1 MKALKGL
8 VKIKKLLILLLSAA
22 VLCSCSKELEYP
34 DTPPE
39 QTSATEDSEKE
50 IEQETILIVPEQT
63 RQDYDMYEPAD
74 FVVAEEEYSES
85 YQLEFNTDA
94 YSYTEGLYGFNGT
107 GFICLSSGDNAT
119 ISVTVPS
126 SQHYKIGLR
135 ICSTGSKTAVI
146 TGAKNK
152 IDDNG
157 NEVLDGGDTWG
168 AVYVDESVIFDYFYL
183 DSVYLNKGENNIT
196 LKVLSGIAYFDD
208 ITIESSSTV
217 TELAYAISNSC
228 INKDSTDMT
237 KSVKKYLA
245 DVYGNK
251 VITGQF
257 CSSGT
262 NTEINAIYMDTG
274 RYSAM
279 RCADLGIF
287 TEYYPDSDKN
297 SPDEINTASEWWKN
311 GGLVNYTW
319 YWYAPTDDDSHIF
332 TELTDFRLKDAV
344 TTSDVASLDPETL
357 SLYEQTGKIS
367 SDCYDIIRDIDLV
380 SAQLKLLAAQDV
392 PVIFRPLPE
401 AGNGWYWWGTD
412 SESYLWLYN
421 LIYERMTNY
430 HQLNN
435 LIWVWDGEAA
445 DFYPGDERVDIVG
458 MDMYADSD
466 ISGNT
471 RMLDALKYTIKTK
484 ACALTECGTIPNP
497 DKIARDNALWLWFA
511 LWKGDYIINADGS
524 INYSHC
530 SHKQLDYAYNNE
542 LFITLDELPDFTRY

>member
-1 MKALKGL
+1 MKGL
-8 VKIKKLLILLLSAA
+8 VKIKKLLIFLLSAA

-34 DTPPE
+34 DAPPE
-39 QTSATEDSEKE
+39 QTSKTEDGEKE
-50 IEQETILIVPEQT
+50 IEQETVLIVPEQT
-63 RQDYDMYEPAD
+63 KQDYDMYEPAD

-94 YSYTEGLYGFNGT
+94 YSYTEGLNGFNGT

-119 ISVTVPS
+119 ITVTVPS

-135 ICSTGSKTAVI
+135 VCSTGSKTAII
-146 TGAKNK
+146 TGAKTK
-152 IDDNG
+152 IDNDG

-208 ITIESSSTV
+208 ITIESSETV
-217 TELAYAISNSC
+217 PELAYAISNAC
-228 INKDSTDMT
+228 VNKNATDIT

-287 TEYYPDSDKN
+287 TECYPDSDKN
-297 SPDEINTASEWWKN
+297 NPDEINVASEWWNN
-311 GGLVNYTW
+311 GGLLNYTW
-319 YWYAPTDDDSHIF
+319 YWYSPTENDSHIF
-332 TELTDFRLKDAV
+332 TELTDFDVRKAV
-344 TTSDVASLDPETL
+344 TESEIATLDPETL

-367 SDCYDIIRDIDLV
+367 SECYDIIRDIDLV
-380 SAQLKLLAAQDV
+380 STQLKMLAASDI

-401 AGNGWYWWGTD
+401 AGNGWYWWGRD
-412 SESYLWLYN
+412 AESSVWLYN
-421 LIYERMTNY
+421 LIYDRMTNY

-445 DFYPGDERVDIVG
+445 DYYPGDERVDIVG
-458 MDMYADSD
+458 MDMYSDSD

-471 RMLDALKYTIKTK
+471 RMLDAIKYTIKTK

-497 DKIARDNALWLWFA
+497 DKIVRDNAYWLWFA
-511 LWKGDYIINADGS
+511 LWKGDYIINSDGT
-524 INYSHC
+524 ITYDNC

-542 LFITLDELPDFTRY
+542 LCITLDELPDFKVY

>member
-1 MKALKGL
+1 M
-8 VKIKKLLILLLSAA
+8 VIIKKLFALLLCAA
-22 VLCSCSKELEYP
+22 FLCSCSKELEYP
-34 DTPPE
+34 DAVPE
-39 QTSATEDSEKE
+39 DTSVTEEEKTEEKDKDSE
-50 IEQETILIVPEQT
+50 TIPIIPAQT
-63 RQDYDMYEPAD
+63 EKDLDIYEPAD
-74 FVVAEEEYSES
+74 FVIAEQEYSET

-94 YSYTEGLYGFNGT
+94 YSYTEGLSGFNGT
-107 GFICLSSGDNAT
+107 GFICLSSGDTAT

-135 ICSTGSKTAVI
+135 TCSTGSKTAII
-146 TGAKNK
+146 TGGKNV
-152 IDDNG
+152 IDNDG
-157 NEVLDGGDTWG
+157 NEVFEGGDTWG

-183 DSVYLNKGENNIT
+183 DSVYLSKGENNIT

-208 ITIESSSTV
+208 VIIESSATV
-217 TELAYAISNSC
+217 PELAYAISNSC
-228 INKDSTDMT
+228 INKNATDSTKT
-237 KSVKKYLA
+237 VKKYLA

-251 VITGQF
+251 VLTGQF

-287 TEYYPDSDKN
+287 TEYYSESDKN
-297 SPDEINTASEWWKN
+297 NPDEINTAIEWWKN

-319 YWYAPTDDDSHIF
+319 YWYAPTDEDSHIF
-332 TELTDFRLKDAV
+332 TDMTDFKLKDAV
-344 TTSDVASLDPETL
+344 TQTGAATLDPETL

-367 SDCYDIIRDIDLV
+367 SECYDIIRDIDLV
-380 SAQLKLLAAQDV
+380 SAQLKMLAAQDV

-412 SESYLWLYN
+412 AESYLWLYN
-421 LIYERMTNY
+421 LIYDRMTEY

-435 LIWVWDGEAA
+435 IIWVWDGESF

-458 MDMYADSD
+458 MDMYSNSD

-471 RMLDALKYTIKTK
+471 RMLDAIKYTIKTK
-484 ACALTECGTIPNP
+484 ACALTECGTIPSP
-497 DKIARDNALWLWFA
+497 DKIARDNAYWLWFA
-511 LWKGDYIINADGS
+511 LWKGDYIINSDGT
-524 INYSHC
+524 ITYDHC

-542 LFITLDELPDFTRY
+542 LFITLDELPDFSRY